1 MKDKASGPGAG
12 TPTSKC
18 PENTALKQQQ
28 LPAWKPVLTASTV
41 LSGFFTIGGFCLGM
55 GILLILSAKSVQEIE
70 INYTEICSNCSK
82 LRENSSNFEKE
93 CDCSIPFSISKKMKG
108 NVFLYYKLHNF
119 YQNHR
124 RYVISRSD
132 AQLLGENVKKVE
144 STCAPFTAYANG
156 TPISPCGAIANSMFN
171 DTILLFYHPNDS
183 TRITVPLL
191 KSGITWWTDK
201 HVKFQNPK
209 SRNLSAAFAGTARP
223 PYWNKPIYELD
234 EKDWKNNGFTND
246 DFIVWMR
253 VAAFPTFKNLY
264 RRLSR
269 IQQFAE
275 GLPAGNYS
283 FTISYNFPVT
293 RFKGEK
299 GVLLSTVT
307 WSGGSNIFLGVAYIT
322 TGAATLLA
330 GSTMLAIHLKLK
342 KRKTHYQ
349 R

>member
-171 DTILLFYHPNDS
+171 
-183 TRITVPLL
+183 
-191 KSGITWWTDK
+191 
-201 HVKFQNPK
+201 
-209 SRNLSAAFAGTARP
+209 GTARP

>member
-1 MKDKASGPGAG
+1 MFFYDCSDNLSEHSSEHSFSREALHNA
-12 TPTSKC
+12 TLTSPLFRRC
-18 PENTALKQQQ
+18 SLNVPELE
-28 LPAWKPVLTASTV
+28 
-41 LSGFFTIGGFCLGM
+41 C
-55 GILLILSAKSVQEIE
+55 ER

-93 CDCSIPFSISKKMKG
+93 CNCSIPFSISKKMQG

-132 AQLLGENVKKVE
+132 VQLLGKNVQRVE

-156 TPISPCGAIANSMFN
+156 TPIAPCGAIANSMFN
-171 DTILLFYHPNDS
+171 DTIQLFYHPNAS
-183 TRITVPLL
+183 THITVPLL

-209 SRNLSAAFAGTARP
+209 TKNLSAAFAGTARP

-234 EKDWKNNGFTND
+234 EEDWKNNGFTNN

-264 RRLSR
+264 RRLNR
-269 IQQFAE
+269 IQQFSE

-342 KRKTHYQ
+342 EKKTYYQ